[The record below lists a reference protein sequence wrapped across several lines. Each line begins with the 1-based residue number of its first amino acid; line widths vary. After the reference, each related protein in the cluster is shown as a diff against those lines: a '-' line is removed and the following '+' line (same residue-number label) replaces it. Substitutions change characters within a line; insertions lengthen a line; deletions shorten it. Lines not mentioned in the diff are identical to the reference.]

1 MMTFHSDAALTVAVV
16 RAKGWEV
23 VKLRGK
29 KPVGEHW
36 ETTTDAAQV
45 AAWLQAEHNIGLV
58 CHERTGVAVLDP
70 DKLEWAD
77 MVDLLGQPCL
87 PWVLTGRGRLHYYI
101 RWEPDLPAK
110 LEWTS
115 GIIGEIQRGPGQQQ
129 VVLPPSVH
137 PDTGL
142 RYRWLTKSLLPTLR
156 CEPIDPVEDP
166 LPRLPALWL
175 GYLRHDHY
183 MRLHRKERRE
193 REH

>member
-1 MMTFHSDAALTVAVV
+1 MMTFHPDAELTVAAV

-29 KPVGEHW
+29 KPVGDHW
-36 ETTTDAAQV
+36 QTTTDADQV
-45 AAWLQAEHNIGLV
+45 AAWLAAGHNIGLV

-70 DKLEWAD
+70 DQIEWAD
-77 MVDLLGQPCL
+77 MVELLGQPCL

-115 GIIGEIQRGPGQQQ
+115 GLIGEIQRGPGQQQ

-142 RYRWLTKSLLPTLR
+142 RYRWITEPLGAL
-156 CEPIDPVEDP
+156 CEPINPVADP
-166 LPRLPALWL
+166 LPRLPGEWRA
-175 GYLRHDHY
+175 YLTACTF
-183 MRLHRKERRE
+183 ERRYG
-193 REH
+193 RDR